1 MGLFHRSTVASP
13 SNSHSFV
20 DVIQNEG
27 NNTGRGLIAWRH
39 HSTDFNT
46 HSKLLVRRGE
56 EAVFENGASEW
67 AIFPGGT
74 EYELETQNIA
84 VIRSF
89 REALSGEKSYFPC
102 RVYFISTEE
111 FEVPWGTD
119 DPVGFTCPLIGEGA
133 QLRGGGIYVIRVIDS
148 ETFVKK
154 VLRDN
159 ESYTITDF
167 QYKLFQRIYQKVAA
181 IISNTLEE
189 SRINSFECSKKK
201 DEIAEQCK
209 PRIQELLK
217 DYGIMLIDFT
227 VSLELDEKQKEMYE
241 EENRRITMRAQGKAK
256 ERLIAA
262 DSKVEELQKMGSN
275 YTTIKGMDI
284 MESIANNPDSGGIS
298 GIGAGLGMGMAAAG
312 AFGNLAQTAF
322 GGIQTPAQQIPQPQP
337 TAQPDPMESLKKL
350 KQMLDAGL
358 IPQSTYD
365 QKVAEILSRL

>member
-1 MGLFHRSTVASP
+1 MGLFHRSTVTSP

-20 DVIQNEG
+20 DIIQNEG

-39 HSTDFNT
+39 YSTDFNT

-74 EYELETQNIA
+74 ECELETQNIA

-89 REALSGEKSYFPC
+89 REALSGGKSYFPC

-111 FEVPWGTD
+111 FEIPWGTD
-119 DPVGFTCPLIGEGA
+119 DPVGFACPLIGEGA

-181 IISNTLEE
+181 IISTIYKNL
-189 SRINSFECSKKK
+189 
-201 DEIAEQCK
+201 IAE
-209 PRIQELLK
+209 
-217 DYGIMLIDFT
+217 
-227 VSLELDEKQKEMYE
+227 
-241 EENRRITMRAQGKAK
+241 
-256 ERLIAA
+256 
-262 DSKVEELQKMGSN
+262 
-275 YTTIKGMDI
+275 
-284 MESIANNPDSGGIS
+284 
-298 GIGAGLGMGMAAAG
+298 
-312 AFGNLAQTAF
+312 
-322 GGIQTPAQQIPQPQP
+322 
-337 TAQPDPMESLKKL
+337 
-350 KQMLDAGL
+350 
-358 IPQSTYD
+358 
-365 QKVAEILSRL
+365 

>member
-20 DVIQNEG
+20 DIIQNEG

-39 HSTDFNT
+39 YSTDFNT

-74 EYELETQNIA
+74 ECELETQNIA

-89 REALSGEKSYFPC
+89 REALSGGKSYFPC

-111 FEVPWGTD
+111 FEIPWGTD

-181 IISNTLEE
+181 IISTTLEE
-189 SRINSFECSKKK
+189 NHINSFECSKKK

-262 DSKVEELQKMGSN
+262 DSKMEELQKMGTN
-275 YTTIKGMDI
+275 YTTIKGIDI
-284 MESIANNPDSGGIS
+284 MESIANNPNSGGIS
-298 GIGAGLGMGMAAAG
+298 EMGAGLGMGIAAAG
-312 AFGNLAQTAF
+312 AFGNLAQATF
-322 GGIQTPAQQIPQPQP
+322 GGAQTPAQPQAS
-337 TAQPDPMESLKKL
+337 AQPDPMESLKKL